1 MIVIR
6 PTLGT
11 WTCASSSGANRRRLR
26 SVAVI
31 VAAALVVSAQS
42 AVAGEPAARLDPPAP
57 WTPVV
62 RLSPAGVADTR
73 PDVELDALGTT
84 TAAWVGTIETPLKG
98 LVVRRKPADAGWQP
112 AEVLDDR
119 GQGSVDIESDTTGA
133 VTIAYGR
140 QPGARPRGSVPFAVS
155 ATPSGAFGEPVR
167 LSAEGVFFDRLH
179 LVVAR
184 DGTATAVWIAVLEGD
199 ARRIAV
205 ARRPPGGTWQ
215 PPRYITGTGTRALEL
230 AVDVGHTGDVT
241 VLWTSRVL
249 NVGSNARTVHSRT
262 LTGEDWSRKAILSAP
277 EEDRGFSLE
286 VTAGAR
292 GTAWASWVHLGP
304 LAELDQGVFA
314 KRRLDGTWTTPRKL
328 PGNPGG
334 GPAETEVAH
343 GRTVMMW
350 ISGDGTGDFPFFKD
364 LLGRVRENG
373 KWGKPV
379 KLSEPNGTVVP
390 ADIEADAR
398 GRFRAIWEYQRP
410 ITFNGWEYQ
419 VQTRRLD
426 TGGRWSDLVALSSRR
441 AHFFTTAMSLGLG
454 GAVEV
459 VWTQVNPTTER
470 RGIRAT
476 GIDAP

>member
-1 MIVIR
+1 M
-6 PTLGT
+6 
-11 WTCASSSGANRRRLR
+11 
-26 SVAVI
+26 
-31 VAAALVVSAQS
+31 
-42 AVAGEPAARLDPPAP
+42 
-57 WTPVV
+57 
-62 RLSPAGVADTR
+62 
-73 PDVELDALGTT
+73 
-84 TAAWVGTIETPLKG
+84 
-98 LVVRRKPADAGWQP
+98 
-112 AEVLDDR
+112 
-119 GQGSVDIESDTTGA
+119 
-133 VTIAYGR
+133 
-140 QPGARPRGSVPFAVS
+140 PFAVS

-277 EEDRGFSLE
+277 EEDREFSR
-286 VTAGAR
+286 GDR
-292 GTAWASWVHLGP
+292 RCPGTAWASWVHLGP

-364 LLGRVRENG
+364 LLGRVRRTG
-373 KWGKPV
+373 SGKPV
-379 KLSEPNGTVVP
+379 KLSEPNGTVAPRYRGGRPRPVP
-390 ADIEADAR
+390 GDLGVRAAHHLQRLGVPGPDATPR
-398 GRFRAIWEYQRP
+398 SAGGVGPGRP
-410 ITFNGWEYQ
+410 IE
-419 VQTRRLD
+419 QTRPLLHHRHVV
-426 TGGRWSDLVALSSRR
+426 GPRRSRR
-441 AHFFTTAMSLGLG
+441 GGLDSG
-454 GAVEV
+454 E
-459 VWTQVNPTTER
+459 PTTER